1 MPWEKRMATLIDRLN
16 ESLLIGDGALGTYLY
31 SLGVPRN
38 YCIEELSLSQP
49 YLIEKVHKDYIEAG
63 AKIIRANTA
72 EANAYHLSF
81 FKLEKKLKEIV
92 SSSIGLAKKALGFK
106 EGWIAG
112 TINPIWVRPADPPI
126 DLSTRRTLYEEQIS
140 LLLEEGCDL
149 LFFETFT
156 DLSDLLLGLELA
168 RNKGA
173 QFLFA
178 FVASFEEGKLSSGQS
193 LKEAFSKLREA
204 GALLVGINGA
214 SGVQASLHLLEEI
227 EKKETDLLGAY
238 PNAGKPEF
246 YEGKLTYSASPSYFG
261 QNVLKFVEEGLNL
274 LGGDYGTEPVHV
286 AAMAQA
292 AVGVKP
298 IKRKLAKIRLRYEVG
313 EKETLPQVE
322 PSLLDRLN
330 IKPVFM
336 VEYDSPKTLS
346 MGKFLE
352 GVKAIEKAGADALT
366 LADNS
371 LAILRVSNFAAAIH
385 VRRVSKL
392 IPVLHVACRDRN
404 LLGLQSELMGLG
416 TLGFRHI
423 LALTGDPAKS
433 GDHPGATSVY
443 DLNSVGLIRLLAG
456 LNRGVNAAGKDLKG
470 KTDFIIGCAFNPNTV
485 QFDAQVRKL
494 EAKLAAGARFVMTQP
509 VFDFEL
515 IKKIFNYLKPLGV
528 PVFVGIMPILNYRN
542 AEFLHNEVPGISIP
556 EKIRSR
562 MKDLE
567 GEKATEA
574 GVEFAREL
582 GEEILSHFRA
592 IYLITPFLRY
602 DISVR
607 LLESLQSK
615 KTA

>member
-1 MPWEKRMATLIDRLN
+1 MATLIERLN

-38 YCIEELSLSQP
+38 YCIEELNLSQP
-49 YLIEKVHKDYIEAG
+49 YLVEKALKDYIDAG
-63 AKIIRANTA
+63 SQIIRTNTA
-72 EANAYHLSF
+72 EANLYYLSF
-81 FKLEKKLKEIV
+81 FKLENKIKEIIGK
-92 SSSIGLAKKALGFK
+92 SIELARRALGSR

-112 TINPIWVRPADPPI
+112 TVSPIWIKPADPPI
-126 DLSTRRTLYEEQIS
+126 DLSTRRHLYEEQIS
-140 LLLEEGCDL
+140 LLLEGGCDL

-156 DLSDLLLGLELA
+156 DLSDLLLALELA

-173 QFLFA
+173 RLIFA
-178 FVASFEEGKLSSGQS
+178 FVASFEEGKLASGES
-193 LKEAFSKLREA
+193 VGEAFSKLREA
-204 GALLVGINGA
+204 GASLVGINGA
-214 SGVQASLHLLEEI
+214 TGVQASIHLLEEI
-227 EKKETDLLGAY
+227 EKKENELLGVY

-261 QNVLKFVEEGLNL
+261 QNVLRFVEEGVCL
-274 LGGDYGTEPVHV
+274 LGGDYGTEPVHI

-292 AVGVKP
+292 AVGLKP
-298 IKRKLAKIRLRYEVG
+298 VKRKAPKLRLRYEVS

-322 PSLLDRLN
+322 ESLLERLN
-330 IKPVFM
+330 KKPIFL
-336 VEYDSPKTLS
+336 VEYDSPKTLT
-346 MGKFLE
+346 MGKFIE
-352 GVKAIEKAGADALT
+352 GVKAIERAGADAIT

-385 VRRVSKL
+385 VRRVSNL

-416 TLGFRHI
+416 TLGFRHV

-443 DLNSVGLIRLLAG
+443 DLNSIGLIRLLSG

-470 KTDFIIGCAFNPNTV
+470 KTDFIIGCAFNPNTA
-485 QFDAQVRKL
+485 QFDVQVRKL
-494 EAKLAAGARFVMTQP
+494 EAKLAAGASFVMTQP

-515 IKKIFNYLKPLGV
+515 VKKIFSYLKPLGI
-528 PVFVGIMPILNYRN
+528 PVFVGLMPILNYRN

-556 EKIRSR
+556 EEIRNR
-562 MKDLE
+562 LRKLE
-567 GEKATEA
+567 GEKATET
-574 GVEFAREL
+574 GVEFAKAL
-582 GEEILSHFRA
+582 GEQILSHFNA
-592 IYLITPFLRY
+592 LYLITPFFRY

-607 LLESLQSK
+607 LLESLHAK
-615 KTA
+615 APV

>member
-1 MPWEKRMATLIDRLN
+1 MATLIERLN

-38 YCIEELSLSQP
+38 YCIEELNLSQP
-49 YLIEKVHKDYIEAG
+49 YLVEKALKDYIDAG
-63 AKIIRANTA
+63 SQIIRTNTA
-72 EANAYHLSF
+72 EANLYYLSF
-81 FKLEKKLKEIV
+81 FKLENKIKEIIGK
-92 SSSIGLAKKALGFK
+92 SIELARRALGSR

-112 TINPIWVRPADPPI
+112 TVSPIWIKPADPPI
-126 DLSTRRTLYEEQIS
+126 DLSTRRHLYEEQIS
-140 LLLEEGCDL
+140 LLLEGGCDL

-156 DLSDLLLGLELA
+156 DLSDLLLALELA

-173 QFLFA
+173 RLIFA
-178 FVASFEEGKLSSGQS
+178 FVASFEEGKLASGES
-193 LKEAFSKLREA
+193 VGEAFSKLREA
-204 GALLVGINGA
+204 GASLVGINGA
-214 SGVQASLHLLEEI
+214 TGVQASIHLLEEI
-227 EKKETDLLGAY
+227 EKKENELLGAY

-261 QNVLKFVEEGLNL
+261 QNVLRFVEEGVCL
-274 LGGDYGTEPVHV
+274 LGGDYGTEPVHI

-292 AVGVKP
+292 AVGLKP
-298 IKRKLAKIRLRYEVG
+298 VKRKAPKLRLRYEVS

-322 PSLLDRLN
+322 ESLLERLN
-330 IKPVFM
+330 KKPIFL
-336 VEYDSPKTLS
+336 VEYDSPKTLT
-346 MGKFLE
+346 MGKFIE
-352 GVKAIEKAGADALT
+352 GVKAIERAGADAIT

-385 VRRVSKL
+385 VRRVSNL

-416 TLGFRHI
+416 TLGFRHV

-443 DLNSVGLIRLLAG
+443 DLNSIGLIRLLSG

-470 KTDFIIGCAFNPNTV
+470 KTDFIIGCAFNPNTA
-485 QFDAQVRKL
+485 QFDVQVRKL
-494 EAKLAAGARFVMTQP
+494 EAKLAAGASFVMTQP

-515 IKKIFNYLKPLGV
+515 VKKIFSYLKPLGI
-528 PVFVGIMPILNYRN
+528 PVFVGLMPILNYRN

-556 EKIRSR
+556 EEIRNR
-562 MKDLE
+562 LRKLE
-567 GEKATEA
+567 GEKATET
-574 GVEFAREL
+574 GVEFAKAL
-582 GEEILSHFRA
+582 GEQILSHFNA
-592 IYLITPFLRY
+592 LYLITPFFRY

-607 LLESLQSK
+607 LLESLHA
-615 KTA
+615 KTPV